1 MSKETILMTI
11 SKYQP
16 QGGHNIVINNLCR
29 GLNQKGFRV
38 IIGAFSFEGTPPE
51 GIEFIKLK
59 KTGNWEN
66 EFDNTKI
73 DLIHNHQT
81 KLNYYSL
88 KTKTPFIFHYHGVM
102 GKIQEINLEI
112 SLSLCQNKIQK
123 IISVAQCVQNDIP
136 KRLREKIPTEVIYNG
151 VDTDFFNI
159 DSVRPYKKGDPQLLF
174 VGNLTSY
181 KNVEFIVNSM
191 QIIKEKFPNVHLQ
204 IIGDGDEFHNL
215 KEIIKTRK
223 LENHVTLLGKISSF
237 DEIKKRY
244 ISSDL
249 YISASTLEACPL
261 PPLEAMACGK
271 PVLLIDIPAHQE
283 LIKKSNGGL
292 VFSLNKENDIQ
303 KKMVDIFEKREYFC
317 ESSRKFC
324 ENNNWSQVCNRIS
337 KIYEEILAY

>member
-1 MSKETILMTI
+1 M
-11 SKYQP
+11 
-16 QGGHNIVINNLCR
+16 
-29 GLNQKGFRV
+29 
-38 IIGAFSFEGTPPE
+38 
-51 GIEFIKLK
+51 
-59 KTGNWEN
+59 
-66 EFDNTKI
+66 
-73 DLIHNHQT
+73 
-81 KLNYYSL
+81 
-88 KTKTPFIFHYHGVM
+88 
-102 GKIQEINLEI
+102 

-123 IISVAQCVQNDIP
+123 IISVAQCVLNDIP

-204 IIGDGDEFHNL
+204 IIGDGNEFHNL
-215 KEIIKTRK
+215 EEIIKTK
-223 LENHVTLLGKISSF
+223 KFENHVTLLGKISSF

-249 YISASTLEACPL
+249 YVSASTLEACPL

-271 PVLLIDIPAHQE
+271 PVLLTDIPAHQE
-283 LIKKSNGGL
+283 LIEKSNGGL